1 MTVVLSE
8 KNIKKETYI
17 NEKKIKEMAKIYLK
31 KYSLKDTVELISKTE
46 KAQKKKIYKI
56 CLLIKENE

>member
-1 MTVVLSE
+1 LTVVLSE